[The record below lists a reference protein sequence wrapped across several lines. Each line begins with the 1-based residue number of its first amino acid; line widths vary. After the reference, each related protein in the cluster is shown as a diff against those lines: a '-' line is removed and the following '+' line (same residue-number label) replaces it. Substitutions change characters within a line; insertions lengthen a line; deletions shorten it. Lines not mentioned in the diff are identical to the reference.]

1 MQIKKLGA
9 IDIGSNGVRLL
20 ITNVLEVK
28 NQDPIFS
35 KSSLVRVPIRLGG
48 DVFIDRQ
55 ISEENTNRLSDAMKA
70 FGLIMKINKVEQYMA
85 CATSAMREATNGQE
99 IADKISKETGVNIQI
114 IDGAEEASIIASTDL
129 HIMIKDDKTYLY
141 IDVGGGSTEFTIF
154 AKGKVATSRSFPIG
168 TVRLIDDMV
177 SSKMWKEAEQWIK
190 DNTKKHDDIEAIGSG
205 GNINRIFKDS
215 GRKKGKPLTYK
226 YLTDQSKFLSSFTYE
241 ERIRDLGL
249 NPDRADVIVHAIRI
263 YINAMKWSKAKH
275 IHVPK
280 IGLSDG
286 IIKTLYYKNKS

>member
-55 ISEENTNRLSDAMKA
+55 ISEENTDRLSDAMKA

>member
-55 ISEENTNRLSDAMKA
+55 ISEENTDRLSDAMKA

-226 YLTDQSKFLSSFTYE
+226 YLTDQLKFLSSFTYE

>member
-226 YLTDQSKFLSSFTYE
+226 YLTDQLKFLSSFTYE

>member
-55 ISEENTNRLSDAMKA
+55 ISEENTDCLSDAMKA